1 MKTRQSALALSLL
14 GALITTAASASAET
28 VLRYNQWVPASH
40 HSQSHIMKPWF
51 EAIASATEGRVKVA
65 PTASSLGAPPRQF
78 DLARE
83 GVADVVFGVHSYT
96 PARFSLAVVGLLP
109 FIGDS
114 AEAVSVAYWR
124 VTDKMFKKA
133 DEYRGVKLIG
143 LMTSDPGHIFNNKQP
158 IQSAEDFRGLKLRV
172 ATTVTAKIVDIFG
185 AVPVTAPAPKTYEIL
200 SNGVADGTFSTLDAF
215 KSWKLDK
222 LQRYHT
228 RVPGGLYNNTF
239 FVALNEKKWNSI
251 SPADR
256 AAIERVSGE
265 AFARLGGRQWDA
277 MAAQGEALMKQSGTQ
292 VVVAEGKFL
301 ADLRSALRSIEQEW
315 IESAKKNGV
324 DGEAALG
331 MMRAEAERYTKSK

>member
-1 MKTRQSALALSLL
+1 MRFVRHAASTIL
-14 GALITTAASASAET
+14 GALAVSGAPASAET

-51 EAIASATEGRVKVA
+51 EAIAKATEGRVKIA

-83 GVADVVFGVHSYT
+83 GVADVVFAVHSYT
-96 PARFSLAVVGLLP
+96 PARFPLAVVGLLP

-124 VTDKMFKKA
+124 VTEQKFKKA

-158 IQSAEDFRGLKLRV
+158 IRSAEDFRGLKLRV
-172 ATTVTAKIVDIFG
+172 ATTVTAKIVDIFD

-200 SNGVADGTFSTLDAF
+200 ANGVADGTFSTLDAF

-239 FVALNEKKWNSI
+239 YIALNDKKWNAL
-251 SPADR
+251 PAADR

-277 MAAQGEALMKQSGTQ
+277 MAAEGEALMKHSGTQ
-292 VVVAEGKFL
+292 VTVAEGKFL
-301 ADLRSALRSIEQEW
+301 ADLRSALRSIETEW
-315 IESAKKNGV
+315 IQSAGKSGV
-324 DGEAALG
+324 DGEAALA
-331 MMRAEAERYTKSK
+331 MMRAEAERYTRSK